1 MKKTALII
9 LAALMICAFAGCSH
23 EHVPGPA
30 ATCFEPQICT
40 DCEEI
45 LVEAT
50 GHRPGPE
57 ATCAEAQ
64 LCQFCGIE
72 MSPKLEHVPGAEAT
86 CTEPQLCENCG
97 TELAP
102 ALGHKINSENAC
114 DTCSLQIVPA
124 GQKYIKPG
132 RNGALS
138 DNLDNIIPETESG
151 HYNNNAEAYY
161 VGATLVCGDYAME
174 YFLPS
179 EGGNAAWASAI
190 NKFAEKYPDLS
201 VNALL
206 VPKNCAFNHPSGY
219 TDPYDRTK
227 AHIDATYAMLNDGI
241 KAADAFGVMSEHRDE
256 YLFYRTDHHW
266 TSLGA
271 YYASVAF
278 CNANS
283 IVSYE
288 LDTYEKVVKTDFIG
302 TFYGWAGKPAS
313 LKTNPDYT
321 TAHYPHVGYSMI
333 AGNSGSW
340 YNTSALNTNYNTY
353 PGMFISGDNPLT
365 VITTENKNGKTL
377 MIFKESYGNA
387 FVPYMI
393 DYFEQIVVVDLRED
407 TKGTGALIDQ
417 YGVTDV
423 LFINNCQAAVTFADT
438 IRAKALS

>member
-1 MKKTALII
+1 MKKF
-9 LAALMICAFAGCSH
+9 ALMTIALTIALSFAGCGH
-23 EHVPGPA
+23 EHVPGPS
-30 ATCFEPQICT
+30 ATCTEPQICT
-40 DCEEI
+40 ECEEI

-57 ATCAEAQ
+57 ATCLGPQVCEN
-64 LCQFCGIE
+64 CNIE
-72 MSPKLEHVPGAEAT
+72 LAPQLEHTPGAEAT
-86 CTEPQLCENCG
+86 CTEGQLCSACG

-102 ALGHKINSENAC
+102 KLGHSMNSENAC
-114 DTCSLQIVPA
+114 ETCGLQIVPA

-138 DNLDNIIPETESG
+138 DNLDNIIPETEGG
-151 HYNNNAEAYY
+151 HYNNSIDAYY
-161 VGATLVCGDYAME
+161 EGAVLICGDYAME

-179 EGGNAAWASAI
+179 ENGNPGWATTI
-190 NKFAEKYPDLS
+190 NKFAEKYPDIS

-206 VPKNCAFNHPSGY
+206 VPKNCAFNPPAGY

-227 AHIDATYAMLNDGI
+227 AHIEATYGMLSEGI
-241 KAADAFGVMSEHRDE
+241 KAADIFGIMTEHRDE

-278 CNANS
+278 CNAND
-283 IVSYE
+283 IVPYA
-288 LDTYEKVVKTDFIG
+288 LDTYETVVKTGFLG

-313 LKTNPDYT
+313 LKENPDYT
-321 TAHYPHVGYSMI
+321 VAHYPHTGYSMI
-333 AGNSGSW
+333 AGNSGNW
-340 YNTSALNTNYNTY
+340 YNTSALNYNYNNY
-353 PGMFISGDNPLT
+353 AGMFISGDNPLT
-365 VITTENKNGKTL
+365 VITTANKNGRTL

-393 DYFEQIVVVDLRED
+393 DYFEQIVVVDIREE
-407 TKGTGALIDQ
+407 TKGTGALIEQ

-423 LFINNCQAAVTFADT
+423 IFINNCQAAITFEQVLK
-438 IRAKALS
+438 AKALS